1 MIFTLLMSLFSLSL
15 DLLAIIIVAKS
26 DKDLEIIILRQ
37 QVRLLQTQNKD
48 TPADIGSRKNGF
60 GDPHGQVQP
69 IHGWCTP
76 APSSGD
82 VDLQTRHSASLA
94 SRTGPP

>member
-48 TPADIGSRKNGF
+48 TPGYLIPKEWFWRPSRTSTGN
-60 GDPHGQVQP
+60 PQMVH
-69 IHGWCTP
+69 
-76 APSSGD
+76 A
-82 VDLQTRHSASLA
+82 SASI
-94 SRTGPP
+94 R